1 MEIER
6 LHKMLLDAGI
16 EHEWKDRT
24 PEGWDRVCRK
34 YPDLEKFGGEWGWQ
48 IIVYKEGGDRL
59 ISAIE
64 GRGTHGYIPEGECFG
79 PTDSIE
85 IMGLLTP
92 EEEEYD
98 SVRGWL
104 TAEEVFERIKVAV
117 CGLK

>member
-16 EHEWKDRT
+16 EHEWNDRST
-24 PEGWDRVCRK
+24 WYCRSK
-34 YPDLEKFGGEWGWQ
+34 YGRELNWGYQ
-48 IIVYKEGGDRL
+48 VLIYRPNGDRL
-59 ISAIE
+59 VSAVE
-64 GRGTHGYIPEGECFG
+64 GFGTHGYGLEGEQG
-79 PTDSIE
+79 DLIE

-117 CGLK
+117 CGLE